1 VTRRQAALVFAAT
14 LALLVAQGVL
24 LYGLYADQRDAVAAA
39 LEERLAALG
48 RTAARAL
55 PEAPAPLLVALV
67 EENRLEDALLL
78 DRELAVVAGAR
89 TPAASRVNLLRVD
102 GARLEAARAG
112 RASVGRTHGALD
124 VELVSGTFPAGGG
137 RVLILEAGAAFL
149 APIADVAVPYAIA
162 AGLSLLVAGVF
173 SVGLWLAVRS
183 LERARLAHGRA
194 ERLAA
199 VGQMAAM
206 VAHEVRNP
214 LGVVRGQVELLRERL
229 APAGRD
235 AERVEEILAEI
246 ERVNQLTHEFLT
258 LAREAP
264 LERAPVDVTALAE
277 EVAGAARLAAPAA
290 TIEVE
295 GEPVTALGDAGR
307 LRQALLNLALNAA
320 QVGGDGV
327 TVRLAVARAGGAVR
341 VTVSDDGPGVPPALA
356 ATLFEPFVSGREGGS
371 GLGLAVA
378 ARIAERHGGRLA
390 LEPSE
395 RGARFALTIPG
406 ET

>member
-55 PEAPAPLLVALV
+55 PEAPAPLLMALV

-327 TVRLAVARAGGAVR
+327 TVRLAVARAGGVVR